1 MSNLNRNKLTVALAA
16 VVSSAFALPAFAGGA
31 VTNAGVTEAHLFAS
45 EVTGGNA
52 ATSINP
58 TAKVEG
64 QVNFTVSAPD
74 ILIGRTNTSGD
85 ITVVVTLTGA
95 VITGTP
101 TLVVPAGTPQPAI
114 VGTNS
119 FQFTIT
125 PPAAP
130 GFGAGTLF
138 SITGG
143 TLSLQKATGL
153 QPGGGDISA
162 TVTVQDTNTGILL
175 TTAPAKVILGQT
187 AATSTTFDPLTQLTI
202 DVAAAIN
209 KTQFLVGVTN
219 QKWAQIGK
227 VTFAQRDVDSVNAG
241 LQVASAMGT
250 GALANVNVA
259 NRFQFNAAADTGKLT
274 LTVPNAAAFTGTGS
288 VGFWA
293 SQGACALTFTAGPT
307 TVKFVVNATDATKF
321 SATVPIDTA
330 TGAMYNLC
338 AVANGTTA
346 IARQTINA
354 SAQIDIFDPLGRD
367 PAAVSADIAELNFN
381 GTVVEV
387 ATFNPAGNTT
397 QESFLRVTNP
407 SNIDGLVTVEGFD
420 DAGTAQAT
428 PITFTLAAGDSKQF
442 NSTDLEN
449 GNAAKGLSGAFGDGT
464 GKWRLIVTGEFAD
477 MVVSSL
483 NRNNDDGTLTNLSP
497 TSNDADG
504 IGND

>member
-16 VVSSAFALPAFAGGA
+16 VVSSAFALPAFASGT
-31 VTNAGVTEAHLFAS
+31 VTNAGVPEAHLFAS
-45 EVTGGNA
+45 EVTGGDA
-52 ATSINP
+52 ATSNNP

-64 QVNFTVSAPD
+64 QVNFTVTAPD

-95 VITGTP
+95 QITGTP
-101 TLVVPAGTPQPAI
+101 AITVPAGTPQAVI

-125 PPAAP
+125 PPLSP
-130 GFGAGTLF
+130 GFPAGTLF
-138 SITGG
+138 SVNAG
-143 TLSLQKATGL
+143 TLSLIKASGL
-153 QPGGGDISA
+153 QPSGSGIVA

-175 TTAPAKVILGQT
+175 AAAPAKVILGQT
-187 AATSTTFDPLTQLTI
+187 AATSTTFDATTQLTI

-209 KTQFLVGVTN
+209 KTQFLVGPVN

-227 VTFAQRDVDSVNAG
+227 VTFAQRDVDSAAG

-250 GALANVNVA
+250 GATTNVNVA
-259 NRFQFNAAADTGKLT
+259 NRFVFDAAADTGKLT

-330 TGAMYNLC
+330 TGQMYNLC

-346 IARQTINA
+346 IARQTIGA
-354 SAQIDIFDPLGRD
+354 TAQIDIANALGRD

-397 QESFLRVTNP
+397 QESFLRVSNP
-407 SNIDGLVTVEGFD
+407 SNIDGLVTIEGFD
-420 DAGTAQAT
+420 DAGVAQAT
-428 PITFTLAAGDSKQF
+428 PITFNLAAGKSQQL
-442 NSTDLEN
+442 NSGDLEN

-464 GKWRLIVTGEFAD
+464 GKWRLIVTGEFSG

-483 NRNNDDGTLTNLSP
+483 NRNNTDGTLTNISP
-497 TSNDADG
+497 TSNDAQ
-504 IGND
+504 N

>member
-16 VVSSAFALPAFAGGA
+16 VVSSAFALPAFASGA
-31 VTNAGVTEAHLFAS
+31 VTNAGATEAHLFAS
-45 EVTGGNA
+45 EVTGGDA
-52 ATSINP
+52 ATSNNP

-95 VITGTP
+95 QITGTP
-101 TLVVPAGTPQPAI
+101 AITVPAGTPQAVI
-114 VGTNS
+114 IGVNS

-125 PPAAP
+125 PPLSP
-130 GFGAGTLF
+130 GFPAGTLF
-138 SITGG
+138 SVNAG
-143 TLSLQKATGL
+143 TLSLIKATGL
-153 QPGGGDISA
+153 QPSGSGIVA

-175 TTAPAKVILGQT
+175 ATAPAKVILGQT
-187 AATSTTFDPLTQLTI
+187 AATSTTFDATTQLTI

-209 KTQFLVGVTN
+209 KTQFLVGPTN
-219 QKWAQIGK
+219 QTWAQIGK

-250 GALANVNVA
+250 GATTNVDVA
-259 NRFQFNAAADTGKLT
+259 NRFVFDAAADTGKLT

-293 SQGACALTFTAGPT
+293 SQGACAATFTASAT

-321 SATVPIDTA
+321 AATVPINAA

-346 IARQTINA
+346 IARQTIGA
-354 SAQIDIFDPLGRD
+354 TAQIDIANALGRD
-367 PAAVSADIAELNFN
+367 PAAVSADIAALNFN

-420 DAGTAQAT
+420 DAGVAEGT
-428 PITFTLAAGDSKQF
+428 PITFNLAAGKSQQL
-442 NSTDLEN
+442 NSGDLEN

-464 GKWRLIVTGEFAD
+464 GKWRLIVTGEFSG

-483 NRNNDDGTLTNLSP
+483 NRNNDDGTLTNISP
-497 TSNDADG
+497 TSNDAQ
-504 IGND
+504 N